1 MVRKIR
7 IPLLAAIACLVISGC
22 QLTRGPLDVT
32 PLTDDLANH
41 LKGHVDAVV
50 RRAGGAP
57 PKPDIVPAG
66 VESSEMTARAIETVY
81 GPPASIPGAGYSHA
95 TNSTSS
101 PDAALDSAMPW
112 QGDKPE
118 ERTGGGGLALPMVG
132 NVPDMAR
139 RLLPP
144 IQLWPGKEA
153 VQTDEQARAAAKSAL
168 KSLIDAAQVEVD
180 RLTPEGRTAVDRQ
193 LYIRQH
199 VYLRLASML
208 DDNPQDALTPIPGLT
223 DAEKEFWQNVFWA
236 AISYFD
242 NTSMPEPAERA
253 TQTIARLDNAIRNL
267 QPLAQLSLEHL
278 ALCRHIRGFGVF
290 EPFEKNEFSPGQKV
304 LLYVEVK
311 NFTSRP
317 SQLGR
322 QRTLLKS
329 TITIQQDSPDGKIM
343 KLIHVAP
350 TEDLCR
356 STRRDYF
363 QNYDFAIPRSLPLG
377 RYSLTLTVTDL
388 LSQKTASESLRLT
401 VR

>member
-1 MVRKIR
+1 MVRRIR
-7 IPLLAAIACLVISGC
+7 ISLLAAIVCLATSGC
-22 QLTRGPLDVT
+22 QLTRGSLDVT

-41 LKGHVDAVV
+41 LKTHVDAVV
-50 RRAGGAP
+50 RRAGGTPAE
-57 PKPDIVPAG
+57 PDVVPTGAT
-66 VESSEMTARAIETVY
+66 EPEMTAQAIEAVY
-81 GPPASIPGAGYSHA
+81 GPPTIIPGAGYSQG
-95 TNSTSS
+95 TSS
-101 PDAALDSAMPW
+101 ASSPNAALNSATPW
-112 QGDKPE
+112 QGDTPE
-118 ERTGGGGLALPMVG
+118 EEIRGGGLALPMVG

-144 IQLWPGKEA
+144 IPLWPGKQDG
-153 VQTDEQARAAAKSAL
+153 QTDAQARAAAKSAL
-168 KSLIDAAQVEVD
+168 KTLIDAAQAEVD
-180 RLTPEGRTAVDRQ
+180 RLTPEGRTDADRQ

-208 DDNPQDALTPIPGLT
+208 DERPQDALAPIPGLS
-223 DAEKEFWQNVFWA
+223 DVEKEFWQNVFWA

-242 NTSMPEPAERA
+242 NESMPEPAERA
-253 TQTIARLDNAIRNL
+253 TQTIARLDDAIRNL

-278 ALCRHIRGFGVF
+278 ALCRHISNFGVY
-290 EPFEKNEFSPGQKV
+290 EPFEKNEFNPGQKG

-343 KLIHVAP
+343 KQIHVAP

-356 STRRDYF
+356 SLRRDYF
-363 QNYDFAIPRSLPLG
+363 QSYAFAIPRTLPLG
-377 RYSLTLTVTDL
+377 RYTLTLTVTDL
-388 LSQKTASESLRLT
+388 LSQKTASESLQLT